1 MAIKEQVKGTASEI
15 KGKMKQEAGKL
26 MNDPEMVAK
35 GQVDEFKGNAV
46 KAYGET
52 KDNVKEGMIKGLDR
66 MKKVVNNLKGGNDP
80 ESEDQQH

>member
-1 MAIKEQVKGTASEI
+1 MAIKEQIKGTANEI

-26 MNDPEMVAK
+26 MNDPKMVAS
-35 GQVDEFKGNAV
+35 GQADEFKGTAT

-66 MKKVVNNLKGGNDP
+66 MKKIVKGQPDD
-80 ESEDQQH
+80 ESNSGERH